1 MKDYYSLLGLERTA
15 TKAEIKSRY
24 RLLATKFHPDKN
36 SNPNS
41 AEKFI
46 AISEAYEILS
56 NKKSR
61 AKYDLSKWQELKR
74 KKEKESSDYF
84 NVNVPTPESTR
95 THRNKSQQKRSIAYH
110 QTKSEGKQLSQL
122 VIESFHIVSRYIP
135 HLLGISLLGLILSSV
150 LSHLPDSF
158 EKGLFAGVTLAVL
171 VAAII
176 YCIFEISKNF
186 FLEYKKDL
194 EAFSIFYKLPQKNAT
209 TISLSIFG
217 LVLLLYIIFLKVY
230 F

>member
-15 TKAEIKSRY
+15 TKAEIKTRY

-46 AISEAYEILS
+46 IISEAYEVLS

-61 AKYDLSKWQELKR
+61 AKYDLIRWQEQKQ
-74 KKEKESSDYF
+74 KKESTDYF
-84 NVNVPTPESTR
+84 TVNVPTPESTR
-95 THRNKSQQKRSIAYH
+95 TRKNKSQQKRSIKYH
-110 QTKSEGKQLSQL
+110 QAKSEAKKLFQL
-122 VIESFHIVSRYIP
+122 VMESFHIVSRYVP
-135 HLLGISLLGLILSSV
+135 HLLGISLLGLIMSSL
-150 LSHLPDSF
+150 LSHLFDSF
-158 EKGLFAGVTLAVL
+158 EKGLFVGVTIAVL
-171 VAAII
+171 IAAFI
-176 YCIFEISKNF
+176 YSIFWILKDF

-194 EAFSIFYKLPQKNAT
+194 EAFSIFYKISQKNAN
-209 TISLSIFG
+209 TISLSIFA
-217 LVLLLYIIFLKVY
+217 LVLLLYIIFLKAY